1 MVSYDI
7 PLQFNTNSFKLCLE
21 KTIVAFDVFSMV
33 SCGSIIPDG
42 TIINVPSVENV
53 SLLKNDLNV
62 SS

>member
-1 MVSYDI
+1 MGYNI
-7 PLQFNTNSFKLCLE
+7 TMYLNTNSFKLCLE
-21 KTIVAFDVFSMV
+21 KTIVAFDVFSIV

-42 TIINVPSVENV
+42 TIINIPSIEKV